1 MNEIPAETHAHT
13 FTKPTE
19 DFLRFNSHDV
29 VYLTTTT
36 TITIGIPSFALR
48 FRVRQCVLTWA

>member
-36 TITIGIPSFALR
+36 IGIPSFALR